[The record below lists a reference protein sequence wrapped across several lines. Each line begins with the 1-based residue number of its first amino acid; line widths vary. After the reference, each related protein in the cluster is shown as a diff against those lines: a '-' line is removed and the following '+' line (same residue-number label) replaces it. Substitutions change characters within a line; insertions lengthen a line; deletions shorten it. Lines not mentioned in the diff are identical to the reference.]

1 MVDKKYLVIEQ
12 LKYSNIKDSWTIK
25 FADVDEDTAFSKMVA
40 LRTLNED
47 SDRIYYIVNI
57 EYLWTKDIDEDS
69 TRSDEPLVLTDEV
82 KEAEQGVFPFQVFSF
97 DFGG

>member
-47 SDRIYYIVNI
+47 SDRIYYIVNM

-82 KEAEQGVFPFQVFSF
+82 KETEQGVLPF
-97 DFGG
+97 